1 MAQNYFKHNKVEVFE
16 IITPRFYLDDEVISS
31 GISIKLEDQL
41 VNTHLLL
48 AKNISS
54 IINVSATTNYSS
66 INTLSGI
73 YPFFIPQNKLTSIT
87 PFGFED
93 EILVPLGQNF
103 GNFATSAA
111 FKQYLSGTFL
121 PNSRLNTPVSGLQPT
136 ASGTHEYLID
146 RLGWF
151 YLLNFSATNYS
162 PSSYVLDKLTELYY
176 GKSLTLVDGIKG
188 LETYLWYNYGA
199 CSVLQN
205 LGLVP
210 QTFLSGT
217 TAYTSGTQQLNKL
230 LTLTEVVYSDDYLN
244 SDSTYIKDA
253 FEDYVSSESILENY
267 ESKGPLFKFLK
278 ALSYLQHDIDN
289 EIAKLETLY
298 DIDKCPEEYLPYLA
312 QLLGW
317 HLFGYDTN
325 RWRLQLKNAVRIYK
339 AKGTKRSL
347 QLALDSIFSESFMNL
362 SGSILELHESYI
374 PNLIYYS
381 LATESDL
388 FDSFDTW
395 TPQLARSLGVND
407 YSTKSMDQNIR
418 YAVDYIILDLVRRFP
433 ENFKLGNVTWN
444 IEDPSFRFK
453 YRDRIFQIPPFEEVN
468 YYKDI
473 EITSELLELLVD
485 RVSCFGVSE
494 SFVDDL
500 RDFISSYTLE
510 SEDYAH
516 VDNRWLFFYLGLQTP
531 PNYDSLLSQYE
542 NSKIDYLGLWSADSS
557 HFNLDLFASSFTF
570 DNRSLIT
577 SSTLA
582 LQEAVRAV
590 NSFTPAHSIPD
601 INLILNE
608 NDYADYDENECV
620 QLNYNFIEYYPGSGT
635 VPGFQS
641 SGLNMSSLGRAF
653 GRLSVDS
660 FSDAVMSTSTAI
672 ANLPRNTIRRRSLKY
687 VLPRES
693 LYTRTGWN
701 SPIVLQPS
709 TTEYS
714 LSNSGYLP
722 LGYIPSAQAFVEIPQ
737 ISSIPAIYTKCENL
751 NSSSVYSGVSVSN
764 TYPSRGLSAIS
775 SSGCTRYVLR
785 DDTHRIFDLIYEISY
800 EREKQ
805 MWADYLN
812 TSAGW
817 ALYGSA
823 TLFLDVSTSLA
834 NSSFAISS
842 FSQYEDF
849 EFGRGIHK
857 IYNSWVKNFGRHIIN
872 YNSLI
877 LNGGPN
883 IFSHVY
889 GPILVNSKFNTTGSA
904 IEYKPDIVA
913 SSFEGG
919 SSINYG
925 NGSGVLSLNDS
936 GYQTYVVS
944 TGLCFGPEFRNT
956 EIIKYV
962 ELLHTSGASQDN
974 EFKYY
979 LINNR
984 NKSAGYSLFPIE
996 NALLKQKAV
1005 NGFPRIIYHLS
1016 STSTILS
1023 PEHEFKLDV
1032 KYFAGQE
1039 TGDSMGG
1046 GGIGVWIHTEPQN
1059 NLVWSWSRKGKWELM
1074 TITSSLSLGS
1084 INDYVH
1090 THYQPLVEVPLEYV
1104 GGYAGQC
1111 YNKAAELASRI
1122 TMENLTEELFSTL
1135 TINFNTLNHII
1146 KIPQAYFKDFNQ
1158 VHKTSQKYVIE
1169 IFKIAQ
1175 NSSNDYVLFDEVNL
1189 IDKTLNAY
1197 AEEYTPEKLLHALH
1211 YMKEIANDKASRQV
1225 SVTSGTYGTSGGSRI
1240 SYREHPVWGG
1250 GTYNP
1255 TYPTSPS
1262 SIYIQN

>member
-374 PNLIYYS
+374 PNLIYYA

-388 FDSFDTW
+388 FKSFDTW
-395 TPQLARSLGVND
+395 TVTLARSLGVND
-407 YSTKSMDQNIR
+407 YSTKSLDQNIR
-418 YAVDYIILDLVRRFP
+418 YAVDYILLDIAARFTD
-433 ENFKLGNVTWN
+433 NFKLGNSTWN
-444 IEDPSFRFK
+444 LNDPNFRFS
-453 YRDRIFQIPPFEEVN
+453 YRDRVFPIPPFEEVN
-468 YYKDI
+468 YYKDV
-473 EITSELLELLVD
+473 EITSDMIDVIID
-485 RVSCFGVSE
+485 RISCFNVSK
-494 SFVDDL
+494 SFVDEL
-500 RDFISSYTLE
+500 KNFILFYTLE
-510 SEDYAH
+510 SEDYIH
-516 VDNRWLFFYLGLQTP
+516 VDNRWLFFYSGLQTP
-531 PNYDSLLSQYE
+531 PNYNTILSNYE
-542 NSKIDYLGLWSADSS
+542 NSRIDYLGLWSADSS
-557 HFNLDLFASSFTF
+557 HFNLDLFSSSFIY
-570 DNRSLIT
+570 DNRSLVT

-582 LQEAVRAV
+582 LQEAIRAV
-590 NSFTPAHSIPD
+590 TLFTPAHSIPD
-601 INLILNE
+601 INLITDE
-608 NDYADYDENECV
+608 NDYADYTEKQNLE
-620 QLNYNFIEYYPGSGT
+620 LNYSLIEYFPGSGV
-635 VPGFQS
+635 VPGFYS
-641 SGLNMSSLGRAF
+641 SGLNMSSLGRTF
-653 GRLSVDS
+653 GRNVVND
-660 FSDAVMSTSTAI
+660 FNDAVMSASSFI
-672 ANLPRNTIRRRSLKY
+672 ANLPRNSIRRRSLHY
-687 VLPRES
+687 VLPREE
-693 LYTRTGWN
+693 LYTRTGFN
-701 SPIVLQPS
+701 APLSLQPS
-709 TTEYS
+709 TTEHS
-714 LSNSGYLP
+714 LSNLGYLP
-722 LGYIPSAQAFVEIPQ
+722 LGYIPSANAFVEIPV
-737 ISSIPAIYTKCENL
+737 ISSIPAIYSKCENL
-751 NSSSVYSGVSVSN
+751 NSSSVYSGVTVST
-764 TYPSRGLSAIS
+764 TYPSRGLSTIELS
-775 SSGCTRYVLR
+775 STIKNVLR
-785 DDTHRIFDLIYEISY
+785 NDTNRIFYLIHEILY
-800 EREKQ
+800 NREI
-805 MWADYLN
+805 DYWENYLD

-817 ALYGSA
+817 TLYGSA
-823 TLFLDVSTSLA
+823 TYYKDVPTSLA
-834 NSSFAISS
+834 NSSFSISS
-842 FSQYEDF
+842 YSQYEDF
-849 EFGRGIHK
+849 KFGRGVHK
-857 IYNSWVKNFGRHIIN
+857 IYNAWSKIFGRHVIN
-872 YNSLI
+872 KKSLE
-877 LNGGPN
+877 LSGGKD

-889 GPILVNSKFNTTGSA
+889 GSVVYNSKFDKFGSA
-904 IEYKPDIVA
+904 LYLDPSIVA
-913 SSFEGG
+913 SSFNEGSAINYNSGSGLMSLYGG
-919 SSINYG
+919 SAYG
-925 NGSGVLSLNDS
+925 
-936 GYQTYVVS
+936 TYIVS
-944 TGLCFGPEFRNT
+944 TGVCFGPEFRNKD
-956 EIIKYV
+956 ILDNV
-962 ELLHTSGASQDN
+962 ELVHTSGASQYN
-974 EFKYY
+974 QFNYY
-979 LINNR
+979 LISNKK
-984 NKSAGYSLFPIE
+984 KSAGYSLFPIE
-996 NALLKQKAV
+996 NAFIKQKAV
-1005 NGFPRIIYHLS
+1005 NGFPRMIYHLS
-1016 STSTILS
+1016 SNSNILI
-1023 PEHEFKLDV
+1023 PEHEFELNV
-1032 KYFAGQE
+1032 KYFAGFE
-1039 TGDSMGG
+1039 TGENMGG
-1046 GGIGVWIHTEPQN
+1046 GSIGVWIHTEPQN
-1059 NLVWSWSRKGKWELM
+1059 GMVWTLNTQGKWELY
-1074 TITSSLSLGS
+1074 TLPTTLSFGN
-1084 INDYVH
+1084 IVPYVH
-1090 THYQPLVEVPLEYV
+1090 THTQQFREVPLEYV
-1104 GGYAGQC
+1104 SGYAGQC
-1111 YNKAAELASRI
+1111 YNEELQSASRL
-1122 TMENLTEELFSTL
+1122 TLENLQEQLFDTL
-1135 TINFNTLNHII
+1135 TIKFNTKNQVIEL
-1146 KIPQAYFKDFNQ
+1146 PQVYFKDFNQ
-1158 VHKTSQKYVIE
+1158 VHKTNQNYVIE
-1169 IFKIAQ
+1169 IFKIPQ
-1175 NSSNDYVLFDEVNL
+1175 NSNNEYVLFDEVNL
-1189 IDKTLNAY
+1189 VDLTMKQY
-1197 AEEYTPEKLLHALH
+1197 AEEYTPELLLYALH
-1211 YMKEIANDKASRQV
+1211 YMKDIANDKASRRV
-1225 SVTSGTYGTSGGSRI
+1225 FITSGTYGTSGGSRI
-1240 SYREHPVWGG
+1240 NYRESPFWNGG
-1250 GTYNP
+1250 A
-1255 TYPTSPS
+1255 TSSFILS
-1262 SIYIQN
+1262 SMELVN